1 MTSIMTTYEPTAMQI
16 KFVNRLS
23 TIISVSPWSKP
34 FRFPLVERDA
44 AEVHGASKLSRGSRR
59 FACRA
64 KHRRKWVTRDRFA
77 EPVIGPANG
86 RTRWLAMTAEMLSSN
101 ARHCHCEKRV
111 ARRSNLCHPDGLD
124 AP

>member
-1 MTSIMTTYEPTAMQI
+1 MVRANCPGA
-16 KFVNRLS
+16 
-23 TIISVSPWSKP
+23 
-34 FRFPLVERDA
+34 LVALFGFTD
-44 AEVHGASKLSRGSRR
+44 

-64 KHRRKWVTRDRFA
+64 KHRRKWVTRDCFA

-111 ARRSNLCHPDGLD
+111 ARRSNPPPGWARRAFHTFRKLD
-124 AP
+124 SLHTAADWIVPA